1 MTEAVIIWTGFY
13 MITAFVMKG
22 LKALF
27 ICNLGKQTELFQDR
41 EGFVELGH
49 LDKQFVKNTR
59 KKGPAG

>member
-1 MTEAVIIWTGFY
+1 MDWFLYDNGLRHERV
-13 MITAFVMKG
+13 KG
-22 LKALF
+22 S
-27 ICNLGKQTELFQDR
+27 IYCNLGKQTELFQDR